1 MSNEKRFILLVGAII
16 VTALWFRVLA
26 VSAYPPNDVF
36 EATDQ
41 SEVMASEPT
50 SLEKTQVALNET
62 VEFSKICTSGNG
74 LPVSCSEFN
83 EDTMCLILRNGAH
96 SGIKVDC
103 NTDQPI
109 PADEYGASGVGG
121 AKYRSPY

>member
-16 VTALWFRVLA
+16 VAALWFRVLA
-26 VSAYPPNDVF
+26 VSEFATNDMV
-36 EATDQ
+36 ETIDQ
-41 SEVMASEPT
+41 PEVMVTQPT

-74 LPVSCSEFN
+74 LPVSCSEIS
-83 EDTMCLILRNGAH
+83 EETMCLILRDGAH